1 MLTLDLQRIRKEFGV
16 TQKALA
22 DIININQS
30 FLSNIENGRSPLPP
44 DKREKILETFN
55 ITHPE
60 EYTIDIPTP
69 YNIKNVQRSLI
80 GGNKFMNNSSLE
92 SSSIISEV
100 RKMLEMYFGSIGDTD
115 NINVILSE
123 QLEQNSKRIRALE
136 EKNEKLYDK
145 NDLLRERLD
154 EMKEEVFRL
163 RRILAENG
171 IEYDNK
177 K

>member
-1 MLTLDLQRIRKEFGV
+1 
-16 TQKALA
+16 
-22 DIININQS
+22 
-30 FLSNIENGRSPLPP
+30 
-44 DKREKILETFN
+44 
-55 ITHPE
+55 
-60 EYTIDIPTP
+60 
-69 YNIKNVQRSLI
+69 
-80 GGNKFMNNSSLE
+80 MNNSSLE